1 MSDHGH
7 HHHREGLGGRGLSGG
22 GGMGMQ
28 GGGTERRYALTLSV
42 EGQNLF
48 NDVNLGIPI
57 GNLNSPLFGRSI
69 DLAGGPYTGF
79 GDANR
84 RLDVRMSFSF

>member
-1 MSDHGH
+1 MSPHEH

-22 GGMGMQ
+22 GMGVQ
-28 GGGTERRYALTLSV
+28 GGGTERHYALTLSV
-42 EGQNLF
+42 ESQNLF
-48 NDVNLGIPI
+48 NDVNLGIPV

-69 DLAGGPYTGF
+69 DLASRPYTGF

-84 RLDVRMSFSF
+84 RIDLRMSFSF